1 MTWIAP
7 AVRCTSAPL
16 LGDERACVQGWLDT
30 HRQTLQW
37 KCAGLSAAQLR
48 TRALAPSNLSL
59 LGIVRHM
66 LEVERW
72 WFQMNAA
79 QRSDLAFEFWTE
91 QDEDGDWNGV
101 DSADA
106 EADLAMYRRQV
117 AASDAAVVGL
127 DLDDMVP
134 GLDGDGARNVRWIY
148 VHMIEEYARH
158 NGHADMLRERIDG
171 ATGDFGPTDLG
182 TDDGPVQAT

>member
-1 MTWIAP
+1 MTSGP
-7 AVRCTSAPL
+7 AC
-16 LGDERACVQGWLDT
+16 ACLQGWLDT

-48 TRALAPSNLSL
+48 SRALAPSSLSL

-79 QRSDLAFEFWTE
+79 QLGDLAFEFWTE

-101 DSADA
+101 DDADV
-106 EADLAMYRRQV
+106 EADLAMYQRQV
-117 AASDAAVVGL
+117 VASDVDRTGF
-127 DLDDMVP
+127 
-134 GLDGDGARNVRWIY
+134 G
-148 VHMIEEYARH
+148 
-158 NGHADMLRERIDG
+158 GHRD
-171 ATGDFGPTDLG
+171 
-182 TDDGPVQAT
+182 